1 MASPTIFLAESL
13 KIIHG
18 FQLLSPSLL
27 SHINFDLRKLLS
39 GQQEAKLPVIAQQLT
54 LWILLHA
61 PPGSLKWFQQVGVF
75 RQNINSFTWTC
86 FVHVA
91 AVLYY
96 LSSFF
101 LLSLSIYPLYKCQ
114 FKWPN
119 CVNLIL
125 IQQLVKLKSI

>member
-39 GQQEAKLPVIAQQLT
+39 GQLEAKLPVIAQQLT
-54 LWILLHA
+54 LQILLHA

-75 RQNINSFTWTC
+75 RQNIDSFTWTC

-91 AVLYY
+91 AVLNYF
-96 LSSFF
+96 SSFF
-101 LLSLSIYPLYKCQ
+101 LLSLSICPLYKCQ